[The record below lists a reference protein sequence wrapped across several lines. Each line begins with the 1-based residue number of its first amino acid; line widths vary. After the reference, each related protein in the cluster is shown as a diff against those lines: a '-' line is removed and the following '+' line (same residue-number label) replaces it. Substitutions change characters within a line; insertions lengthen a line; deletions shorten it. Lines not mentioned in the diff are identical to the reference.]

1 MKDLKLSIIA
11 KLFVILGLFTPTFT
25 QNTENQT
32 KPISK
37 FAVGEIVDLQ
47 SNYVETYWHKA
58 EIVEIIGD
66 KYKVRKVNNN
76 YNKYTEIVSEQKLR
90 PFTTPVKYEI
100 GQKIEVMDRGIWY
113 KGKIISFQYGFFGI
127 RFEGTTNRSDKFD
140 LTEEFMRPL
149 NSASIAQTKQE
160 YSSPLWVAKFGIS
173 ERQLTQKMLA
183 NASKDYEGCESKYN
197 TLVPPAKLETPSE
210 RAFSNE
216 VGSFGEDN
224 KFLLTYAIGNANL
237 TRIKGTNLK
246 TSRVGFTRPQL
257 LIKMQET
264 DANGNK
270 FNFNVIPLVFSGSDS
285 YRISAEPNNDDYT
298 GIIKLVCIGTK
309 SSVAA
314 NLTTFYPDNNSSSG
328 GNSILN
334 KAKESSVDANLAAK
348 RLEIDLITKSAGAKK
363 TNKER
368 IEPAKQ
374 MLKLQNELVQY
385 LTDAINGKDLSET
398 AKAKYRKIIETEKSK
413 VRQFE
418 NLLKLTI
425 EAAQSEP

>member
-1 MKDLKLSIIA
+1 MKKINLTIFTIF
-11 KLFVILGLFTPTFT
+11 FVIVVLFTPTFAKIA
-25 QNTENQT
+25 ENQT
-32 KPISK
+32 KPVSK

-47 SNYVETYWHKA
+47 SDYVATYWHKA

-76 YNKYTEIVSEQKLR
+76 YNKYTEVVSAQKLR

-100 GQKIEVMDRGIWY
+100 GQKVEVMDKGIWY
-113 KGKIISFQYGFFGI
+113 KGEIIWAKNGFYGI
-127 RFEGTTNRSDKFD
+127 RFEGTTNRSDKYD

-149 NSASIAQTKQE
+149 NSASTAQSKQE
-160 YSSPLWVAKFGIS
+160 YSSPLWVQKFGIS
-173 ERQLTQKMLA
+173 ERLLTEKMLTK
-183 NASKDYEGCESKYN
+183 ASNDYEGCVAKYN
-197 TLVPPAKLETPSE
+197 TLVPPSRLETPSE

-216 VGSFGEDN
+216 VSSFGEEN
-224 KFLLTYAIGNANL
+224 KILLTYAIGNAKL

-246 TSRVGFTRPQL
+246 TSRVGYTKPQL

-270 FNFNVIPLVFSGSDS
+270 FNFNVIRLVFNGSDS
-285 YRISAEPNNDDYT
+285 YRIEAQPNNDDYT
-298 GIIKLVCIGTK
+298 GIIKFVCTGRK

-314 NLTTFYPDNNSSSG
+314 NLTIFDAETNGSSS
-328 GNSILN
+328 GNSILS
-334 KAKESSVDANLAAK
+334 KAKESSVDANLAVK
-348 RLEIDLITKSAGAKK
+348 RAEIAFITNSARDKK

-374 MLKLQNELVQY
+374 ILRLQNELVQY
-385 LTDAINGKDLSET
+385 LTDAINGNELSDT
-398 AKAKYRKIIETEKSK
+398 AKAKYRKILVTEKAS

-418 NLLKLTI
+418 NLVKVTI
-425 EAAQSEP
+425 EAAKYEQ